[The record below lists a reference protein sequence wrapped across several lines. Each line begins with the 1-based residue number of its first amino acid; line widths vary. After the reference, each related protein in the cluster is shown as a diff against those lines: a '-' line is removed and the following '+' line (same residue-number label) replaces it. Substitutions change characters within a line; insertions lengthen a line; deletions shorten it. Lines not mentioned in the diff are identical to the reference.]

1 MATTIETADIVL
13 EVEKR
18 EDTGSGVAGRLRA
31 AGLVPAVL
39 YGGDRGSVPIT
50 VEEKAVREL
59 LKQESGENTIFLLKL
74 KGTKDER
81 RAMIKEL
88 QADPISGHFLHI
100 DFIRVTAGQT
110 LNVTIRIELTGDCAG
125 VRHGGRLDFVSRE
138 LAVEVLPRDMFDHIE
153 IDTTDM
159 EIGDVVTVA
168 DLEDELPESGKFL
181 EDPARVVLVVEAP
194 RAEEEEEEEEE
205 LLAEEGVEEESAEPE
220 VIGKGKEDEDAAE

>member
-18 EDTGSGVAGRLRA
+18 TDTGSGVAGRLRA
-31 AGLVPAVL
+31 AGMVPAVL
-39 YGGDRGSVPIT
+39 YGGDKGSVPIT

-74 KGTKDER
+74 KGSKDER

-110 LNVTIRIELTGDCAG
+110 LNVTIRIDLTGDCAG

-138 LAVEVLPRDMFDHIE
+138 LAVEVLPRHMFDHIE
-153 IDTTDM
+153 IDTTEM
-159 EIGDVVTVA
+159 EIGDVVTVG
-168 DLEDELPESGKFL
+168 DLEDELPESGRFL

-205 LLAEEGVEEESAEPE
+205 LLAEEGVIEESAEPE
-220 VIGKGKEDEDAAE
+220 VIGKGRDDEDAAE